1 MGLERWGG
9 EMSLYQ
15 DEVDELG
22 RMIENA
28 GRLINAAA
36 DEQALDMA
44 RRFYDTVVTEPPGR
58 KSQTISRMQI
68 ELIALIGKVE
78 I

>member
-1 MGLERWGG
+1 
-9 EMSLYQ
+9 MSLYQ